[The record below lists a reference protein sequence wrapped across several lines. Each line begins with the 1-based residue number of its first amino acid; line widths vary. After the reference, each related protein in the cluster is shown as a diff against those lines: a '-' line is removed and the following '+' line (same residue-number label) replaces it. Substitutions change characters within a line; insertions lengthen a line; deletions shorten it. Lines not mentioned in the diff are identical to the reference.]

1 MIKLLKILFYFSL
14 FGGART
20 QKKCDTK
27 NLGNSDYCNK
37 FWSDCY
43 WLYGYCNNFWY
54 INKTLTLH

>member
-37 FWSDCY
+37 FCPCHNNEGGCKFDYDCNED
-43 WLYGYCNNFWY
+43 LF
-54 INKTLTLH
+54 